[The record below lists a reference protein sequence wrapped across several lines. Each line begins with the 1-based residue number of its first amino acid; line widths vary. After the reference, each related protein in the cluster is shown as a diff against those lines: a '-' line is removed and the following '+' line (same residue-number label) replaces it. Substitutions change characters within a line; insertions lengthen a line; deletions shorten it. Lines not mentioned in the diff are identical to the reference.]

1 MLYTLPWSRFELT
14 TSVVIGTD
22 CIGGCKSNCH
32 MITATTAPPRIW
44 EIILLPKIKC
54 LCNQCLSPLML
65 WVRISIRARYTTLC
79 DKVCQWLA
87 TGLWFSPGPT
97 VSPTNKT
104 DCHNITEILLKV
116 VLNTINQTNK
126 FLATK
131 LNQCIGI
138 FSHKD
143 PQTCH
148 KINL

>member
-1 MLYTLPWSRFELT
+1 MATKLFLKFLVGLSWPWSYGSWIYNL
-14 TSVVIGTD
+14 
-22 CIGGCKSNCH
+22 
-32 MITATTAPPRIW
+32 
-44 EIILLPKIKC
+44 

-148 KINL
+148 KINLKEYSLIKTFRLNVT